1 MRDMLRPLAIQN
13 LKKSAEDCY
22 AVGTLNCFCYMGAV
36 AVLAASRFRFNQR
49 RSQTIRV
56 HGLLLALVQLL

>member
-1 MRDMLRPLAIQN
+1 M
-13 LKKSAEDCY
+13 
-22 AVGTLNCFCYMGAV
+22 AV

-56 HGLLLALVQLL
+56 HGLLLCIGAAAVESFFGKMAISHFPRETGFKIGAGFE